1 MKKITA
7 FVGLF
12 FLLIFSQTGKAQ
24 TAPLT
29 THALPGTYQYVF
41 RLHGMEEEPVLTDN
55 DLAAIEHLR
64 HSDKEIFAK
73 LNEITLIKILPQSVI
88 SAPGF
93 SASEIPEKLYFV
105 ELNMET
111 YSDIYKQAVN
121 LK

>member
-7 FVGLF
+7 FIGL
-12 FLLIFSQTGKAQ
+12 FLLIFSVTGKAQ
-24 TAPLT
+24 TSSLA

-41 RLHGMEEEPVLTDN
+41 RAHGMEEDPILSDN
-55 DLAAIEHLR
+55 DLVAIEQLR

-73 LNEITLIKILPQSVI
+73 LNEVTLIKILPQSVI
-88 SAPGF
+88 SASGF
-93 SASEIPEKLYFV
+93 SASEIQEKLYFI